1 MATIAIFGGTGYAG
15 SAIRDEALKRGHSVI
30 AVSRSA
36 PPADSP
42 LAGPHVPG
50 GPDVQ
55 FQQGNLHDD
64 ALVEALADEADV
76 IVVAIPGREVD
87 GRTLLDGLGPLTT
100 AAAKTGTRL
109 GFVGGAGSLQVSEG
123 GPRLVDGPDFPAAHK
138 NEALSHAGVLAALRE
153 ASNDVDWFYLSPAAE
168 FGSYSPGEAT
178 GAYRV
183 GGDVLL
189 TDANGTSFISGAD
202 YALAFV
208 DEIEQGRHRRERFTV
223 AY

>member
-15 SAIRDEALKRGHSVI
+15 TAIRDEALKRGHSVI
-30 AVSRSA
+30 AVSRSG
-36 PPADSP
+36 PPADSAQ
-42 LAGPHVPG
+42 AGPHVPG
-50 GPDVQ
+50 GPDLQ
-55 FQQGNLHDD
+55 FQQGDLHDD
-64 ALVEALADEADV
+64 SLIEALADEADV
-76 IVVAIPGREVD
+76 IVVAIPGREIN
-87 GRTLLDGLGPLTT
+87 GRRLTDALGSLTT

-123 GPRLVDGPDFPAAHK
+123 GHRVVDGPDFPEAYK
-138 NEALSHAGVLAALRE
+138 NEALSHADVLAALRE
-153 ASNDVDWFYLSPAAE
+153 TSEDVDWFYLSPAQG
-168 FGSYSPGEAT
+168 FGSYDPGEPT

-183 GGDVLL
+183 GGDVLV

-208 DEIEQGRHRRERFTV
+208 DDIEQARHCRERFTV

>member
-15 SAIRDEALKRGHSVI
+15 SAIREEALKRGHSVI
-30 AVSRSA
+30 AVSRSG
-36 PPADSP
+36 PPADS
-42 LAGPHVPG
+42 AQDGPHVPG

-55 FQQGNLHDD
+55 YQQGDVHDD
-64 ALVEALADEADV
+64 GLVEALADEADV
-76 IVVAIPGREVD
+76 IVVAIPGREIN
-87 GRTLLDGLGPLTT
+87 GRKLIDALGSLTT

-109 GFVGGAGSLQVSEG
+109 GFVGGAGSLLVREG
-123 GPRLVDGPDFPAAHK
+123 GPRVVDGPDFPEAHK
-138 NEALSHAGVLAALRE
+138 NEALSHADVLAALRE
-153 ASNDVDWFYLSPAAE
+153 TSDDVDWFYLSPAAG
-168 FGSYSPGEAT
+168 FGSYAPGEPT

-183 GGDVLL
+183 GGDVLV

-208 DEIEQGRHRRERFTV
+208 DEIEQARHGRERFTV